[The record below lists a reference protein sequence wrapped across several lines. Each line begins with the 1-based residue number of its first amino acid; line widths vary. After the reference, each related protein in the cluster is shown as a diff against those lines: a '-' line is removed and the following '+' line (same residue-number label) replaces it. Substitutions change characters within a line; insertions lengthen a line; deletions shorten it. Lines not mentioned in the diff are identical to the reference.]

1 MGNLERNCR
10 HSILSTRAS
19 QTRRPGAS
27 CPISQKGWIRLC
39 LIRKSRSV
47 AAFGLSRIPWWTPRT
62 RSSSLAKRIVSVVRA
77 FSIAFGRGGSV
88 REMVAN
94 ASHSGLVIPPSSM
107 SGVHS
112 RNLNLF
118 MLPIRNGYRVRDHA
132 CRIFAFS
139 RYILEC
145 KRRHFRCVKCAVCTP
160 LSSAAHSV
168 CSYWRA
174 CFLELHLYHIMF
186 ASAYA
191 IYRYREVCHIQCSN
205 VFVDE
210 ILLVP
215 SRR

>member
-1 MGNLERNCR
+1 MKVNASAITQPSPRIHSSPSRIPLESCAEASQNSDTNRYRSRFPGLSQRHSRVGNLERNCR

-47 AAFGLSRIPWWTPRT
+47 AAFGLSRSPWWTPRT

-94 ASHSGLVIPPSSM
+94 ASQSGLVIPPSSM

-112 RNLNLF
+112 RNLNLCF
-118 MLPIRNGYRVRDHA
+118 RYEMVTA
-132 CRIFAFS
+132 FA
-139 RYILEC
+139 ITLAE
-145 KRRHFRCVKCAVCTP
+145 
-160 LSSAAHSV
+160 
-168 CSYWRA
+168 
-174 CFLELHLYHIMF
+174 
-186 ASAYA
+186 
-191 IYRYREVCHIQCSN
+191 
-205 VFVDE
+205 
-210 ILLVP
+210 
-215 SRR
+215 